1 MVGTQLSL
9 RWAPPADMGGRQ
21 DVRYNVGCSQC
32 QGAALE
38 SGPCQPCGRSVHFS
52 PGASGL
58 TLPTVRVH
66 GLEPY
71 TNYTFSVEAQNGV
84 SGLASSSQASASLS
98 ISMGHAG
105 EGWGG
110 THWAWRNQKGLGPQG
125 RVMGGKPSKSCSS
138 YCSLSSQIHRNP
150 LDSQSHCQAYP

>member
-1 MVGTQLSL
+1 MQ
-9 RWAPPADMGGRQ
+9 
-21 DVRYNVGCSQC
+21 
-32 QGAALE
+32 
-38 SGPCQPCGRSVHFS
+38 FS
-52 PGASGL
+52 PGPSGL
-58 TLPTVRVH
+58 TVPTVRVH

-71 TNYTFSVEAQNGV
+71 ANYTFNVEAQNGV
-84 SGLASSSQASASLS
+84 SGLASSSHASTSLS

-110 THWAWRNQKGLGPQG
+110 TGPGGNQKGLGPQG
-125 RVMGGKPSKSCSS
+125 QVMGGKQSKSCSS